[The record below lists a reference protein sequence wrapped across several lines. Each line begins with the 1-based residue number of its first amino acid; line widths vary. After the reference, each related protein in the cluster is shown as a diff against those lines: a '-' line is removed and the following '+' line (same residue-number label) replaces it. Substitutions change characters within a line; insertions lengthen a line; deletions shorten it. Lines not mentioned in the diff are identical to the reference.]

1 MEVYKVSFSPG
12 DDCMNDIIE
21 QIHSASKFLDIC
33 VFTIS
38 DNRIS
43 DELIKAYNNGIEI
56 RIISD
61 NEKMNDDGSDIRYL
75 FESGI
80 QIKIDHSP
88 NHMHH
93 KYMIVD
99 EIRVLTGSYNW
110 TRSAAQY
117 NQENIV
123 ITDND
128 DIVTGF
134 MDNFSQLWE
143 TTMMLKNN

>member
-1 MEVYKVSFSPG
+1 LKNRVSFSPG
-12 DDCMNDIIE
+12 DDCLNDIIDLM
-21 QIHSASKFLDIC
+21 QSADKYLDIC

-38 DNRIS
+38 DNRIT
-43 DELIKAYNNGIEI
+43 EEIVKAHNRGIEI

-61 NEKMNDDGSDIRYL
+61 NEKMNDIGSDIMTL
-75 FESGI
+75 AEAGI
-80 QIKIDHSP
+80 NIKIDHSP

-110 TRSAAQY
+110 TKSAAEY

-123 ITDND
+123 ITDID
-128 DIVTGF
+128 EIVTGF
-134 MDNFSQLWE
+134 IDNFSQLWE
-143 TTMMLKNN
+143 KSLSLNMS

>member
-1 MEVYKVSFSPG
+1 LKNRVSFSPG
-12 DDCMNDIIE
+12 DDCLNDIIDLL
-21 QIHSASKFLDIC
+21 QSADKYLDIC

-43 DELIKAYNNGIEI
+43 EEILKAYTRGIEI

-61 NEKMNDDGSDIRYL
+61 NEKMNDDGSDIKFL
-75 FESGI
+75 ANAGI
-80 QIKIDHSP
+80 NIKIDHSP

-110 TRSAAQY
+110 TKSAADY
-117 NQENIV
+117 NQEDIV
-123 ITDND
+123 ITDID
-128 DIVTGF
+128 EIVTGF
-134 MDNFSQLWE
+134 IDNFSQLWE
-143 TTMMLKNN
+143 KSLSLNMS

>member
-1 MEVYKVSFSPG
+1 MEVCKVSFSPSE
-12 DDCMNDIIE
+12 DCLNDIIE
-21 QIHSASKFLDIC
+21 QIQSASKFLDVC

-61 NEKMNDDGSDIRYL
+61 NEKMNDDGSDIKNL
-75 FESGI
+75 ASVGI
-80 QIKIDHSP
+80 PIKIDQSP
-88 NHMHH
+88 SHMHH
-93 KYMIVD
+93 KYMIID
-99 EIRVLTGSYNW
+99 ELKVLTGSYNW
-110 TRSAAQY
+110 TKAAAQY

-134 MDNFSQLWE
+134 IDNFSQLWE
-143 TTMMLKNN
+143 SCVIIE

>member
-1 MEVYKVSFSPG
+1 MSSQKVSFSPG
-12 DDCMNDIIE
+12 EDCLNDIID
-21 QIHSASKFLDIC
+21 QIQSANKYLDIC

-43 DELIKAYNNGIEI
+43 DELIKAYEKGIDI

-61 NEKMNDDGSDIRYL
+61 NEKMNDDGSDIRNL
-75 FESGI
+75 VDAGLKV
-80 QIKIDHSP
+80 KIDHSP

-110 TRSAAQY
+110 TKSAAQY

-128 DIVTGF
+128 DIVTSF
-134 MDNFSQLWE
+134 IDNFSQLWE
-143 TTMMLKNN
+143 TTKMLNNN

>member
-1 MEVYKVSFSPG
+1 MKNRVSFSPG
-12 DDCMNDIIE
+12 DDCLNDIIDLM
-21 QIHSASKFLDIC
+21 QSADQYLDIC

-43 DELIKAYNNGIEI
+43 EEILKAHNRGIEI

-61 NEKMNDDGSDIRYL
+61 NEKMNDDGSDIKFL
-75 FESGI
+75 ASAGI
-80 QIKIDHSP
+80 NIKIDHSP

-99 EIRVLTGSYNW
+99 EIKVLTGSYNW
-110 TRSAAQY
+110 TKSAAVY

-123 ITDND
+123 ITDSD
-128 DIVTGF
+128 EIVSGF
-134 MDNFSQLWE
+134 IDNFSQLWE
-143 TTMMLKNN
+143 NSISLNLS

>member
-1 MEVYKVSFSPG
+1 MEEDIDAMS
-12 DDCMNDIIE
+12 DDEQLNDNN
-21 QIHSASKFLDIC
+21 
-33 VFTIS
+33 
-38 DNRIS
+38 DNKNTVKNKLPE
-43 DELIKAYNNGIEI
+43 D
-56 RIISD
+56 
-61 NEKMNDDGSDIRYL
+61 EKMNDDGSDIRNL
-75 FESGI
+75 VESGI

-99 EIRVLTGSYNW
+99 ELRVLTGSYNW

-117 NQENIV
+117 NQENII

-134 MDNFSQLWE
+134 IDNFSQLWE
-143 TTMMLKNN
+143 TTILLTNN

>member
-1 MEVYKVSFSPG
+1 MKNRVSFSPG
-12 DDCMNDIIE
+12 DDCLNDIIDLM
-21 QIHSASKFLDIC
+21 QSADKYLDIC

-38 DNRIS
+38 DNRIT
-43 DELIKAYNNGIEI
+43 EEIVKAHNRGIEI

-61 NEKMNDDGSDIRYL
+61 NEKMNDIGSDIMTL
-75 FESGI
+75 AEAGI
-80 QIKIDHSP
+80 NIKIDHSP

-110 TRSAAQY
+110 TKSAAEY

-123 ITDND
+123 ITDID
-128 DIVTGF
+128 EIVTGF
-134 MDNFSQLWE
+134 IDNFSQLWE
-143 TTMMLKNN
+143 KSLSLNMS

>member
-1 MEVYKVSFSPG
+1 MEVSKVSFSPG
-12 DDCMNDIIE
+12 EDCMNDIIE
-21 QIHSASKFLDIC
+21 QIQSASKFLDVC

-43 DELIKAYNNGIEI
+43 DELITAYNNGIEI

-61 NEKMNDDGSDIRYL
+61 NEKMNDDGSDIKNL
-75 FESGI
+75 AAVGI
-80 QIKIDHSP
+80 NIKIDQSP
-88 NHMHH
+88 SHMHH
-93 KYMIVD
+93 KYMIID
-99 EIRVLTGSYNW
+99 ELKVLTGSYNW
-110 TRSAAQY
+110 TKAAAQY

-134 MDNFSQLWE
+134 IDNFSQLWE
-143 TTMMLKNN
+143 TSIALE

>member
-1 MEVYKVSFSPG
+1 MKNKVSFSPG
-12 DDCMNDIIE
+12 EDCLNDIIE
-21 QIHSASKFLDIC
+21 LMQSADKYIDIC

-43 DELIKAYNNGIEI
+43 DEIIKAFNRGIEI
-56 RIISD
+56 RIVSD
-61 NEKMNDDGSDIRYL
+61 NEKMNDDGSDIKSL
-75 FESGI
+75 SKAGI
-80 QIKIDHSP
+80 SIKIDHSP

-110 TRSAAQY
+110 TKSAAKY
-117 NQENIV
+117 NQENII

-128 DIVTGF
+128 EIVTGF
-134 MDNFSQLWE
+134 IDNFSHLWDMNDPIN
-143 TTMMLKNN
+143 TL